1 MNPTEKESKRIFMAK
16 SADQWIQLVSG
27 AKREG
32 RNALSPKEI
41 EAILSSYGI
50 DMAKGAFSRPNL
62 EEVLGAARAIGFPVV
77 LKLISQDLLHKSDAG
92 LVHLNI
98 NNEEEVGRAYHEIV
112 KNKERANPAAELEGF
127 LVQQMIR
134 NGYEV
139 IVGLATDA
147 TFGKIIMFG
156 MGGIFVEILR
166 DVAIRKI
173 PITRSD
179 AQDMIE
185 EIKGYRIL
193 RGARG
198 RESANFELIRNVLMA
213 VSRLGEEVGEITEM
227 DLNPVIVSSREA
239 VVADARIIVGR
250 SQSGK

>member
-1 MNPTEKESKRIFMAK
+1 MNPTEKESKRIFMSK
-16 SADQWIQLVSG
+16 SADQWIQLASG
-27 AKREG
+27 ARREG
-32 RNALSPKEI
+32 RNTLSPKEI
-41 EAILSSYGI
+41 EAILSAYGI

-62 EEVLGAARAIGFPVV
+62 EEVLGAAGAIGFPVV

-92 LVHLNI
+92 VVRLNI

-112 KNKERANPAAELEGF
+112 KNKERANPAAKIEGF

-134 NGYEV
+134 NGHEV
-139 IVGLATDA
+139 IVGLGTDA

-198 RESANFELIRNVLMA
+198 GDSANFELIRKILMA

-250 SQSGK
+250 SRNGK